1 MNNHSLQNT
10 EKELITLGTTP
21 TAAHRRYFH
30 RHLQPH
36 LHGKTQGFV
45 LRLPP
50 QQAPC
55 NIHAAITMHCAASRS
70 KPASLYAH
78 GNTRWQQS
86 CSHSNAICNHRFKKR
101 IGRRTQEEP
110 LVAAA
115 EHRGGTDYARNDPSR
130 NRCTQEVPFIAACSH
145 IYTEKHKVSCFGFL
159 TPPFINVLLCDVV
172 SHRPSSVHCSL
183 TILFVRN
190 SEDSFPTSLR
200 QSSNL
205 TISTAPPKQNSFLLN
220 SFAELLWLQKPF
232 AWNFGTPWNFEF
244 HHGSAFISHHKSAAK
259 ATSAKAVHWSLAS
272 LALGVALVPSSFPV
286 SAPAQAVSPGFRN
299 PAASSR
305 T

>member
-1 MNNHSLQNT
+1 MTTIMQPFQCDLQPQTQETHRTTHAGRTTRCRAQRRNRLRSERPQPQPPHT
-10 EKELITLGTTP
+10 GGTF
-21 TAAHRRYFH
+21 HRR
-30 RHLQPH
+30 LQPH

-45 LRLPP
+45 LRLPHTALH
-50 QQAPC
+50 Q
-55 NIHAAITMHCAASRS
+55 
-70 KPASLYAH
+70 
-78 GNTRWQQS
+78 
-86 CSHSNAICNHRFKKR
+86 R
-101 IGRRTQEEP
+101 I
-110 LVAAA
+110 VMW
-115 EHRGGTDYARNDPSR
+115 
-130 NRCTQEVPFIAACSH
+130 C
-145 IYTEKHKVSCFGFL
+145 K
-159 TPPFINVLLCDVV
+159 V

-190 SEDSFPTSLR
+190 SEDSFPTSFR

-205 TISTAPPKQNSFLLN
+205 TISTAPPKQNSFLFRTC

-232 AWNFGTPWNFEF
+232 AWNFGTPWHFEF

-299 PAASSR
+299 PATSSR